1 MCEKLLTE
9 NWKYVWNDQ
18 QKVPYAYSNELFSST
33 SGPLEWVGFDDVRSI
48 EAKSKYIMDR
58 KLGGA
63 MIWSLDMD
71 DFTGTFCNQGKYPL
85 LSTVNYYLNPT
96 GSVQSLP
103 TESRIRKKNT
113 GDVDSKPPKTEYD
126 FFKEFSERKASQGS
140 FNVFS
145 LIQND
150 GTKIYMLINSIFN
163 IKDYFL
169 KYKG

>member
-1 MCEKLLTE
+1 MLAYYEVCDKLLTE

-103 TESRIRKKNT
+103 IESRIRMKNT
-113 GDVDSKPPKTEYD
+113 GDVDSKPAKTEYD

-150 GTKIYMLINSIFN
+150 GTTIYICL
-163 IKDYFL
+163 
-169 KYKG
+169 